1 MPEVHPVVQPPAWF
15 MGEALEGMTPPSA
28 SRLRTPSEGDA
39 PLAPAH
45 VLLLAPDAEQSATR
59 LRSRLDADARISVV
73 EGDCL
78 PELRLVDVAVL
89 YAERVGLACGPLLR
103 DPALGLPELVF
114 VVDEL
119 WSPQDLALRS
129 RGFRHIVSEA
139 ALPDWLPSMLPQ
151 LVSLAR
157 ARRVLLRACLDGSGA
172 AGTSGMVRQS
182 RGMKLHVAETTFRSV
197 FMRTLLAEF
206 GSRRQAAEQAGVP
219 YRSFCEMLRK
229 LGL

>member
-1 MPEVHPVVQPPAWF
+1 MPEVEPEKPPPPWPMSEF
-15 MGEALEGMTPPSA
+15 PEAGTPASA
-28 SRLRTPSEGDA
+28 SRLRAASEHDA
-39 PLAPAH
+39 PFAPAH
-45 VLLLAPDAEQSATR
+45 VLLLAPDAEQSALR
-59 LRSRLDADARISVV
+59 LRSRLEADARLTVV

-78 PELRLVDVAVL
+78 PELPLVDVAVL
-89 YAERVGLACGPLLR
+89 HAERLGLACGPLLR

-119 WSPQDLALRS
+119 WSAQDLALRS
-129 RGFRHIVSEA
+129 RGFRHIVCEE
-139 ALPDWLPSMLPQ
+139 ALPDWLPSMLPE

-157 ARRVLLRACLDGSGA
+157 ARRVLLRACGDGSDV
-172 AGTSGMVRQS
+172 AGTSGVVRQA
-182 RGMKLHVAETTFRSV
+182 RGMKLHAAETTFRSV